1 MKITFGPLCRARDA
15 GALLAPGFLMNRSSG
30 VSTEPRASASG
41 VSLPLRLALL
51 AFGVSALA
59 SAVETK
65 SWIQNEQSDFDKG
78 TLTKLSLRSD
88 GRLSLAPVF
97 RKVLD
102 SSTPYLWALAEDSKG
117 NLYTGGGGPSAST
130 AKIFVIDPAGKSRT
144 LAEVPGME
152 VHSIAVNRRDEV
164 FVSTAPDGKVYRIAN
179 GKPELFYDPK
189 AKYIW
194 AIAFNSKGDLFV
206 ATGDQG
212 EIHRVTPDG
221 KGSVFFRTE
230 ETHARSMA
238 VDSADNL
245 IVGTEPGGLIIRV
258 SPAGEGF
265 VLYQA
270 AKREVTAV
278 AVAKD
283 GTIYATAI
291 GNKSGPGSGTGG
303 STAPLS
309 LPPIPPA
316 QVTSGGGGRGG
327 AAAAI
332 AAALS
337 GNTATP
343 ISAPPA
349 ISGGSELYRVDR
361 DNYPKKIWSASQDI
375 AYAIGFDPNGRPIV
389 GTGNKGKLYRIDSDA
404 VSTLLLTAPPTQIT
418 NLLNSRDGKLYAACG
433 NIGEVDQIGPGLERE
448 GTFES
453 EPFDVGSFSYWG
465 RLSYK
470 GESASGKVTFQTRS
484 GNLDRPQKNW
494 SPWASVDTANGSRVT
509 SPSAR
514 FLQYRATLDSSA
526 GGRSPEVTQVE
537 IAYMAKNV
545 PPAVDEIEITPPNY
559 RFPAPAVPVTN
570 SGQTLTLPAMGQR
583 KRATASMSLDLSSQ
597 TMNYAK
603 GYTGARWAASDPNGD
618 DLLYKIEIRG
628 INETQWKLLKD
639 KVKERYITWDSTA
652 YPDGWYV
659 LRVTASDSPS
669 NPPGEALANHLDSE
683 PFLIDNTPPEITH
696 LTGTRNGNSVTV
708 RWRAKDASSNLDEAH
723 YSVDGKDWTVVEP
736 TTRLTDSQEHEYIL
750 TIPDAG
756 PGEHTIAVRVDDEFD
771 NQAVAKVVVQ

>member
-1 MKITFGPLCRARDA
+1 LAR
-15 GALLAPGFLMNRSSG
+15 P
-30 VSTEPRASASG
+30 
-41 VSLPLRLALL
+41 LALL
-51 AFGVSALA
+51 LALIALPAF
-59 SAVETK
+59 AVETK

-117 NLYTGGGGPSAST
+117 NLYTGGGGPSASS
-130 AKIFVIDPAGKSRT
+130 AKVFAIDPSGKSRT

-238 VDSADNL
+238 IDSADNL

-291 GNKSGPGSGTGG
+291 GNKSGSGSGTGT
-303 STAPLS
+303 STVPLS
-309 LPPIPPA
+309 IPPIPPA
-316 QVTSGGGGRGG
+316 QVSGGGRGG
-327 AAAAI
+327 AAAALN
-332 AAALS
+332 AALS

-343 ISAPPA
+343 ISAPPP
-349 ISGGSELYRVDR
+349 ISGGSELYRIDR
-361 DNYPKKIWSASQDI
+361 DNYPKKIWSATQDI
-375 AYAIGFDPNGRPIV
+375 AYAIGFDPAGRPVV
-389 GTGNKGKLYRIDSDA
+389 GTGNKGKLYRIDSDTI
-404 VSTLLLTAPPTQIT
+404 STLLMTAQPTQIT
-418 NLLNSRDGKLYAACG
+418 NLLNSREGKLYAACG

-465 RLSYK
+465 RLTYK
-470 GESASGKVTFQTRS
+470 GEGEGGKVRFDTRS

-494 SPWASVDTANGSRVT
+494 SPWAPVNTANGSRVT

-514 FLQYRATLDSSA
+514 FLQYRTTLDASA
-526 GGRSPEVTQVE
+526 DGRSPEVTQVE
-537 IAYMAKNV
+537 IAYMSKNV
-545 PPAVDEIEITPPNY
+545 PPAVDDIEITPANY
-559 RFPAPAVPVTN
+559 RFPAPTTPISSST
-570 SGQTLTLPAMGQR
+570 QTLTLPAMGQR
-583 KRATASMSLDLSSQ
+583 KRTTASVSLDLSSQ

-603 GYTGARWAASDPNGD
+603 GYTGARWTATDPNSD
-618 DLLYKIEIRG
+618 DLIYKIEIRG
-628 INETQWKLLKD
+628 VNETEWKLLKD

-659 LRVTASDSPS
+659 VRITASDSPS
-669 NPPGEALANHLDSE
+669 NPPGEALSNHLDSE
-683 PFLIDNTPPEITH
+683 PFLIDNTPPQITN
-696 LTGTRNGNSVTV
+696 LTGTRSGNGVNV
-708 RWRAKDASSNLDEAH
+708 RWRAKDALSNLDEAQ

-736 TTRLTDSQEHEYIL
+736 TTHLTDSPEHEYVL
-750 TIPDAG
+750 TIADAG

-771 NQAVAKVVVQ
+771 NQSVEKVVVK